1 MGKTV
6 KSLKSNPK
14 NVKFNDECDPFIHT
28 KKQRFNRT
36 DKFSIISEQ

>member
-1 MGKTV
+1 MSKTV

-14 NVKFNDECDPFIHT
+14 NTKFNDERDPFIHS

-36 DKFSIISEQ
+36 DKYSFLSEQ